1 MTVTPLR
8 RRNVPEVIESAGIT
22 RRQWLYFVLIFLLLL
37 TDGMDSTVVSH
48 IFPSLIKEWGVS
60 VGGGIALVVSG
71 GFVAM
76 GIGAF
81 AAGRLADRWGRKSLL
96 VAVGFLFSITTALG
110 GTADDYTAF
119 TIWRLIAC
127 FGIGAVLP
135 TAVTLLADLV
145 PERRRGAMIA
155 AAYAG
160 LGLGTTAGA
169 TLAGVILPLEGWR
182 TLMVVAGILPAIITV
197 LIWVGIPESPTFL
210 VTRGKTERARR
221 SLSRIFPHIDLE
233 TVDLIAPD
241 KKIESSG
248 TFRRLLSRPFALT
261 TVLLWVFGFASLGTQ
276 MLVIQYLPTL
286 LQLPTPGLTTV
297 QSSTIV
303 ASYGFASVIS
313 LLLLGVVLV
322 KLPHVQTIAA
332 CLTVSAIV
340 AIAVSMSSTA
350 GFTTLLVVLT
360 VAGFFLP
367 AALGPTRNI
376 LSVHAYPTDMRA
388 TGVGMTELSARVG
401 SAGQGAIGGILIGAG
416 LGLGGFF
423 LTLLLPLGILGVTLA
438 GLAIAGRPQQ
448 ASNPEPSDIPNPES
462 VLPRV

>member
-1 MTVTPLR
+1 
-8 RRNVPEVIESAGIT
+8 
-22 RRQWLYFVLIFLLLL
+22 
-37 TDGMDSTVVSH
+37 
-48 IFPSLIKEWGVS
+48 
-60 VGGGIALVVSG
+60 
-71 GFVAM
+71 M

-81 AAGRLADRWGRKSLL
+81 AAGRLADRWGRKSVL
-96 VAVGFLFSITTALG
+96 VAAGFLFSTTTALG

-182 TLMVVAGILPAIITV
+182 TLMVVAGILPVIITV

-401 SAGQGAIGGILIGAG
+401 SAGQGAIGGMLIGAG

>member
-81 AAGRLADRWGRKSLL
+81 AAGRLADRWGRKSVL
-96 VAVGFLFSITTALG
+96 VAAGFLFSTTTALG

-182 TLMVVAGILPAIITV
+182 TLMVVAGILPVIITV

-401 SAGQGAIGGILIGAG
+401 SAGQGAIGGMLIGAG

>member
-81 AAGRLADRWGRKSLL
+81 AAGRLADRWGRKSVL
-96 VAVGFLFSITTALG
+96 VAAGFLFSTTTALG

-182 TLMVVAGILPAIITV
+182 TLMVVAGILPVIITV